1 MVLLRAYSRHDIYW
15 LIPQLTMPLVLLQQ
29 VVFSP
34 GGGDTFVRSIA
45 THEVTWVFFY
55 SLGRG
60 IFLKIHISSHIIVTT

>member
-1 MVLLRAYSRHDIYW
+1 
-15 LIPQLTMPLVLLQQ
+15 MPLVLLQQ

-45 THEVTWVFFY
+45 THKVTWVFFN

-60 IFLKIHISSHIIVTT
+60 IEKKIQISSHKIVTT